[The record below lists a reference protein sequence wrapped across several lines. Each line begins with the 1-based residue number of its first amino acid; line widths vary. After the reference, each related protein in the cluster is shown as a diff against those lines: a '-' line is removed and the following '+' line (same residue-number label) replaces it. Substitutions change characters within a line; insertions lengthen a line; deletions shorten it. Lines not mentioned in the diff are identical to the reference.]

1 MQEIQRLAVELPGL
15 SLKNPIIFRE
25 NIVGCRFRATVPV
38 EKKEAAVTVND
49 GRFHSLAVL

>member
-1 MQEIQRLAVELPGL
+1 MKNCDRILAI
-15 SLKNPIIFRE
+15 SAFFIKKSDYFRE